1 MPAPPGAL
9 FAGHLRGDNQGREKM
24 KTSKLRLV
32 GFGRARVLTRDGLIG
47 EFTEKEVRDSLYPPM
62 G

>member
-1 MPAPPGAL
+1 
-9 FAGHLRGDNQGREKM
+9 M
-24 KTSKLRLV
+24 KTFKLQRLNL
-32 GFGRARVLTRDGLIG
+32 GSASALTRDGLIG